1 MRAIRRVVPVLALAL
16 VACTSAEEKARTR
29 EQAMIAQAQ
38 ADSAAEAEFVEDSQK
53 LAASITLDTVKSVTV
68 RDQRSVDDSDVI
80 ETIRLAI
87 APNGHT
93 CLLTFERYKTIAVGD
108 TLSCQWSPP

>member
-1 MRAIRRVVPVLALAL
+1 MRAIRLAVLVLAL
-16 VACTSAEEKARTR
+16 VACTSAEEKARAR

-38 ADSAAEAEFVEDSQK
+38 ADSAAEAEFAEDSQK
-53 LAASITLDTVKSVTV
+53 LASSITVDTVKSLTI
-68 RDQRSVDDSDVI
+68 RDQRSPDDYESI
-80 ETIRLAI
+80 ESVHLAI

-93 CLLTFERYKTIAVGD
+93 CRLTFERYKTIAVGD